1 MLRKRSRLCKILSVL
16 GMMLLCATQAVA
28 QQQEEQSKA
37 DWVAL
42 GNMGSAH
49 IAALRTW
56 TLQTSHG
63 FRWDD
68 GRAAFVTYWQSLTS
82 KEFLRCVDFV
92 DTNFANTNSYCAAPR
107 QR

>member
-1 MLRKRSRLCKILSVL
+1 MVMLCV
-16 GMMLLCATQAVA
+16 TPAVS

-37 DWVAL
+37 EWVVL
-42 GNMGSAH
+42 GSTSSAH

-63 FRWDD
+63 FRWED
-68 GRAAFVTYWQSLTS
+68 GRAAFVTYWQNAAT

-92 DTNFANTNSYCAAPR
+92 DRNFANTNSYCAAPM

>member
-1 MLRKRSRLCKILSVL
+1 MVFKTPRLCKILTVIC
-16 GMMLLCATQAVA
+16 MVLLCATQAVA
-28 QQQEEQSKA
+28 QQQEEQSNA
-37 DWVAL
+37 EWVVL
-42 GNMGSAH
+42 GNSNSAH

-68 GRAAFVTYWQSLTS
+68 GRAAFVTYWQNTTS

-92 DTNFANTNSYCAAPR
+92 DTNFANTNSYCAAPV